1 MPNSWP
7 KARILEGDTLESPK
21 APSSGPVP
29 PTVTSMSF
37 SYFGVNNT
45 TGQILGL
52 KGQICE
58 NHLRPGP
65 GPNPSLSAVAVTG
78 IFCSYGINHLTNTE
92 SLAQGM
98 PPNIINVLPAFFCSH
113 RIL

>member
-1 MPNSWP
+1 MPNGWP
-7 KARILEGDTLESPK
+7 KAWVLEGDTPESPP
-21 APSSGPVP
+21 APFLWPYAPYSNLYELH
-29 PTVTSMSF
+29 
-37 SYFGVNNT
+37 YFGINNT
-45 TGQILGL
+45 TGQLLGL

-65 GPNPSLSAVAVTG
+65 GPNPSVSAVAVTG
-78 IFCSYGINHLTNTE
+78 ILCSYGINHLANTE

-98 PPNIINVLPAFFCSH
+98 PSNIINVLPAFFCSH